1 MKGFQ
6 KSVSY
11 RQTYWLTYRHT
22 DKVIH
27 KGALLLKNGTAKKSK
42 TLFITFFRFE
52 VTLVT
57 CVRKSFQGED
67 FWKVSCRFILFI
79 WKLLSPYSTLFV
91 NCLRSLG
98 LEKKGAEGKRKGVVR
113 IWKERDEER
122 GRKGHHRYALLFHKL
137 NIAVLWIRIL
147 FPNRIRV
154 AKKHLNP
161 YGNSHEDLPKSQD
174 IFLKYNLF

>member
-52 VTLVT
+52 VTLAT

-67 FWKVSCRFILFI
+67 FWKVSCRFYFIYLKTIISLINACRQLFAFPGP
-79 WKLLSPYSTLFV
+79 WKER
-91 NCLRSLG
+91 CR
-98 LEKKGAEGKRKGVVR
+98 GKRKGVVM

-122 GRKGHHRYALLFHKL
+122 GRKKGTIDMLFYFI
-137 NIAVLWIRIL
+137 N
-147 FPNRIRV
+147 
-154 AKKHLNP
+154 
-161 YGNSHEDLPKSQD
+161 
-174 IFLKYNLF
+174 